1 MTAGSAVVGATVEI
15 VAAVDVEMTVAI
27 VTAGGTKAEA
37 DVAEAA
43 AEAVANGM
51 IRSATIVAVLANPT
65 EAAAVAEVS
74 VAAVAEVSVAAVA
87 EVSVVAVA
95 VQMVEI
101 QKLARAAVGKMTEA
115 VVMIGAIVTTAEMP
129 KAILRTRM
137 LETVVVA
144 AEVVAVA
151 DHALTKA
158 RATVVTSKAA
168 DKAVIDGLSCSKSE
182 LQAPS
187 LHSSLSFAAVFVF
200 TVEPMTVKHVGKH
213 DVLWTTNLEDV
224 LVLDPNEHQVLD
236 LNSLYSSS

>member
-74 VAAVAEVSVAAVA
+74 VAAVAEEVSVA
-87 EVSVVAVA
+87 AVA

-129 KAILRTRM
+129 KAILRTKM
-137 LETVVVA
+137 VEIAVA

-151 DHALTKA
+151 GHVSTKA
-158 RATVVTSKAA
+158 RATVVTSKVA
-168 DKAVIDGLSCSKSE
+168 DKAVIDDQVSE
-182 LQAPS
+182 LQPASP
-187 LHSSLSFAAVFVF
+187 LL
-200 TVEPMTVKHVGKH
+200 
-213 DVLWTTNLEDV
+213 
-224 LVLDPNEHQVLD
+224 
-236 LNSLYSSS
+236 